1 MGTII
6 SYLII
11 TKQLDSVTKN
21 MSIFGKVLFGIMV
34 VISCIVVFSLA
45 LVENILIVPCWLGY
59 NLCHKKEFRKTYV
72 EFLNLKDCD

>member
-11 TKQLDSVTKN
+11 TKQLDSGTKK
-21 MSIFGKVLFGIMV
+21 MSILGKVLFGIMEI
-34 VISCIVVFSLA
+34 ISCIIVFSLA
-45 LVENILIVPCWLGY
+45 LVENILIVPLWLGY

-72 EFLNLKDCD
+72 DFLGLKKY